1 MDYQILRQS
10 RKTISLSVTDE
21 LNVVVKAPS
30 WMSEKYIDDFVRQ
43 HEAWIEKAL
52 ELKQEKKQNDFLKR
66 KAAFYLGKEI
76 PITVRPAY
84 YQKEKVILTD
94 KGFIIITHGDEKR
107 QHALLEAYYKEAA
120 KEYLTTLSNFYA
132 QMLGVSFKRVTI
144 RKQKTRWG
152 SCSSKG
158 TLSYNLK
165 VMCAPQKMIAY
176 VALHEV
182 MHLKHFDHS
191 KAFWNDIEKIMPD
204 YKERMNYFKIF
215 GQNFMI

>member
-21 LNVVVKAPS
+21 LEVVVKAPRWVS
-30 WMSEKYIDDFVRQ
+30 KKHLDDFVMQ
-43 HEAWIEKAL
+43 HQAWIEKTVK
-52 ELKQEKKQNDFLKR
+52 LKQERKQNDFLTR
-66 KAAFYLGKEI
+66 KAAFYLGKEL

-84 YQKEKVILTD
+84 YQKEKVLLTD
-94 KGFIIITHGDEKR
+94 KGFIIITHGDEER
-107 QHALLEAYYKEAA
+107 QHELLEAFYKKEA
-120 KEYLTTLSNFYA
+120 KDLLTTLSHFYA
-132 QMLGVSFKRVTI
+132 QAIGVKFEKITI

-152 SCSSKG
+152 SCSSRG

-165 VMCAPQKMIAY
+165 IMCAPKEMIAY
-176 VALHEV
+176 VVLHEV
-182 MHLKHFDHS
+182 MHLKHFNHS
-191 KAFWNDIEKIMPD
+191 KAFWNDIEKMMPD